1 MREIKK
7 KRGSCEEGNKIKLM
21 TIPIFGATSDNNL
34 HSIEILEN
42 LNFNIVIFEI
52 HSFVSSP
59 PTALSA
65 SEN

>member
-21 TIPIFGATSDNNL
+21 TIPIFGAKSDNNL

-42 LNFNIVIFEI
+42 LNFKIIIFKI
-52 HSFVSSP
+52 HFSVSSP

>member
-7 KRGSCEEGNKIKLM
+7 KRGSCEEIELM
-21 TIPIFGATSDNNL
+21 MMIPIFGATSDNNL

-42 LNFNIVIFEI
+42 LNFNIVIFKI